1 MVCDSKTDA
10 LTLLLPLDGSRLAES
25 VLPLAQ
31 SLGRHFGARFV
42 LVHVIE
48 RKAPAQVHGDR
59 HLTEVAEAQHY
70 LAKLGDALA
79 PHAAAVESHVHEERQ
94 RDVARSIVE
103 HAHEIDADL
112 ILMCTHGRGGLRE
125 LFFGTIAQQA
135 LERGRRPILLV
146 QPRPNA
152 DAASGEL
159 RRILVPLDGSAAHEA
174 ALAPAVRL
182 ARGFGAE
189 LELLLVVP
197 TARTLA
203 GEQAQSA
210 RMLPGTMRA
219 VLELAEDTARGY
231 LEELVERCRAEGVA
245 ARSELLR
252 GDAVAAVAD
261 AAARRQVDLLVLGS
275 HGRCGFDALLA
286 GSVAARIAGRT
297 ALPLLLVPAGDEGPA
312 EISSTGRE

>member
-1 MVCDSKTDA
+1 
-10 LTLLLPLDGSRLAES
+10 
-25 VLPLAQ
+25 
-31 SLGRHFGARFV
+31 
-42 LVHVIE
+42 
-48 RKAPAQVHGDR
+48 
-59 HLTEVAEAQHY
+59 
-70 LAKLGDALA
+70 
-79 PHAAAVESHVHEERQ
+79 
-94 RDVARSIVE
+94 
-103 HAHEIDADL
+103 
-112 ILMCTHGRGGLRE
+112 
-125 LFFGTIAQQA
+125 
-135 LERGRRPILLV
+135 
-146 QPRPNA
+146 
-152 DAASGEL
+152 
-159 RRILVPLDGSAAHEA
+159 VPLDGSAAHEA